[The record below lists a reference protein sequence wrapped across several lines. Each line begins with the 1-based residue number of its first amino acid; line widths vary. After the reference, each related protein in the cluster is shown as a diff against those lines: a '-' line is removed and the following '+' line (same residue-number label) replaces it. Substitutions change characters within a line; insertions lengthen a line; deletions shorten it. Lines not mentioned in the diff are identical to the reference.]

1 MGTNSLFQL
10 LLILGLL
17 SSPIHGAIFDN
28 ANGLPSEKN
37 YDFIIVGSGAG
48 GAVIANR
55 LTENPATS
63 VLVIEAGVSDKNQ
76 LNITVPFYTTRLSP
90 NTPFDWNF
98 TLLCRTVPQTHLNN
112 RILTYNRGFAI
123 GGSTTINSMAYTRG
137 TIDDWDRLAR
147 ITGDQ
152 GWSWD
157 SIFPKYVFKNEI
169 LTPPA
174 DGHDVRENLD
184 PAFHGTAGITG
195 TSPPGFPYPIDDKV
209 LATTKELKAEF
220 PFNQEPNSGKHLG
233 VGWQIVTAR
242 GGERSSSSTSYLG
255 DKFVSRK
262 NLDVV
267 LNTRVTRILPEHGDK
282 TTIRTVEFAQ
292 MADGPRRTLTASKE
306 IILAGGVIGTPNI
319 LLHSGIGPAN
329 PLSALGIT
337 PLIDNPSVGENFTD
351 HPGISQAWFVNGTD
365 TWELAVRDPKVAAA
379 QLAEWEKSRTGP
391 LTRPVQSQL
400 GWLRL
405 PKDAKIFQQF
415 EDPSAGP
422 NSAHYEILFANGL
435 SDFDTPPKGNFMS
448 ILTAVVS
455 PLSRGFVHINSA
467 NPFDKPVVDTNFMA
481 SEFDLF
487 TMRESLLAARRFLTA
502 SVWKGYILEPFQH
515 SDSNSEEELNDYI
528 RNNARPFWHGIGTAS
543 MTREDASYGVVNP
556 DLKLKGV
563 KGVRVVDG
571 SVFPLVP
578 TAHTQAPIYILAE
591 RASDIIKKEWNL

>member
-1 MGTNSLFQL
+1 MGTCPPFYI

-17 SSPIHGAIFDN
+17 SSPARGTIFDN
-28 ANGLPSEKN
+28 AHGIPAGKK
-37 YDFIIVGSGAG
+37 YDFIVIGSGAG

-63 VLVIEAGVSDKNQ
+63 VLVIEAGVSDKDQ

-98 TLLCRTVPQTHLNN
+98 TTVPQTHLNN
-112 RILTYNRGFAI
+112 RVLTYNRGFAL

-137 TIDDWDRLAR
+137 TIDDWDRLAKLS
-147 ITGDQ
+147 GDQ

-174 DGHDVRENLD
+174 DGHDVMENLD
-184 PAFHGTAGITG
+184 PAFHGTVGITG
-195 TSPPGFPYPIDDKV
+195 TSPPGFPTSIDDKV
-209 LATTKELKAEF
+209 LVTTQELNGEF
-220 PFNQEPNSGKHLG
+220 PFNHEPNSGKHLG

-255 DKFVSRK
+255 PKFVVRP
-262 NLDVV
+262 NLDIV
-267 LNTRVTRILPEHGDK
+267 LNTRVTRILPENGGNGDL
-282 TTIRTVEFAQ
+282 TIRTVEYAQ
-292 MADGPRRTLTASKE
+292 TADGQRQTLKASKE
-306 IILAGGVIGTPNI
+306 VILAGGVIGTPHI
-319 LLHSGIGPAN
+319 LLHSGIGPAQT
-329 PLSALGIT
+329 LSKLGIAS
-337 PLIDNPSVGENFTD
+337 LVDNPSVGGNFTD
-351 HPGISQAWFVNGTD
+351 HPGISQAWFVNSTD

-379 QLAEWEKSRTGP
+379 QLVEWEKSRTGP

-405 PKDAKIFQQF
+405 PENAKIFQQF

-422 NSAHYEILFANGL
+422 NSAHFEILFANGL
-435 SDFDTPPKGNFMS
+435 SDFPTPPKGNFMS
-448 ILTAVVS
+448 ILTAVVA
-455 PLSRGFVHINSA
+455 PLSRGFVHINSV
-467 NPFDKPVVDTNFMA
+467 NPFDKPVVDTNFME

-487 TMRESLLAARRFLTA
+487 TMRESLLAARRFLKA

-515 SDSNSEEELNDYI
+515 SNSETEEELNEYI
-528 RNNARPFWHGIGTAS
+528 RNNARPFWHGVGTAS
-543 MTREDASYGVVNP
+543 MTPEDASYGVVNP

-591 RASDIIKKEWNL
+591 RAADIIKKEWDL